1 MGEVPCQG
9 GIFAQSFP
17 CGKNHHG
24 RKNGK
29 TVTGISETLCK
40 LHLHI
45 HILLHLWKTPVEKP
59 VEIVENC
66 ELSTGIPS
74 FFPGGGPCGK
84 LCISLCIIRGSLA
97 SPLNYVTTRPKG
109 CPEKPGRKSLQIVKK
124 CCQGRSPSDPRRKNF
139 VKNRQRNQ
147 QRMIPS
153 RRGILF
159 VFRFF

>member
-1 MGEVPCQG
+1 MGEAPCQG

-29 TVTGISETLCK
+29 TGIRALETLCK
-40 LHLHI
+40 PCLHI
-45 HILLHLWKTPVEKP
+45 HILHPLWKTPVEKP

-66 ELSTGIPS
+66 ELSTGISPL
-74 FFPGGGPCGK
+74 FPGGGPCGK

-97 SPLNYVTTRPKG
+97 RPLNYVTTAPKERL
-109 CPEKPGRKSLQIVKK
+109 EKPGRKSLQIVKK
-124 CCQGRSPSDPRRKNF
+124 CCQGISPPEPRRKKF

-147 QRMIPS
+147 KRMIPP